1 VTRTASLITAATVVA
16 AAVGGVVALTS
27 AHSAAPAAAADTPP
41 ANTATVTR
49 GPLADMVSQGG
60 TLAYRARADG
70 SPYTAVNQ
78 ARGTYTELADAGD
91 KVACGDTLYR
101 VDDHPVLLLCGAT
114 PAYRSL
120 SQGDRGRD
128 VAQLNTNLVH
138 LGYSTR
144 ARLRPSSTHFSSAT
158 AAALAKLQAARG
170 DEPTGALDLG
180 QAVVLPHAVR
190 VAKVTGKLGGSAR
203 PGAPVLDATSETPE
217 VQVALDPSQQGAVHK
232 GDRARITLPSNASVT
247 GKVSRLGRVAQ
258 TPAGHDGDAGT
269 ATIPVSIGLDHPKQA
284 RGLDTAPVQVEI
296 TTKGV
301 ASALSVPVTAIVG
314 RSGGGFAVETV
325 RGGGRR
331 ALVAVRL
338 GLFDTAGGRVQVEG
352 ALRAGDHVVV
362 PSL

>member
-1 VTRTASLITAATVVA
+1 VVVA
-16 AAVGGVVALTS
+16 AAVGGVLALTS
-27 AHSAAPAAAADTPP
+27 AHSAAPAAAETPP

-60 TLAYRARADG
+60 TLTYRAHADG
-70 SPYTAVNQ
+70 SPYTVVNQ
-78 ARGTYTELADAGD
+78 AHGTYTRLPAAGD
-91 KVACGDTLYR
+91 KIACGDVLYR

-120 SQGDRGRD
+120 SEGDRGRD

-138 LGYSTR
+138 LGYASR
-144 ARLRPSSTHFSSAT
+144 ARLRPSSHDFTPAT
-158 AAALAKLQAARG
+158 AAALAKLQSRLG
-170 DEPTGALDLG
+170 DEPTASLALG

-190 VAKVTGKLGGSAR
+190 VAKAAGQLGGSAR
-203 PGAPVLDATSETPE
+203 PGAPVLDATSGTPE
-217 VQVALDPSQQGAVHK
+217 VQVALDPSQQGAVK
-232 GDRARITLPSNASVT
+232 RGDPARITLPSNTSVT
-247 GKVSRLGRVAQ
+247 GKVTRLGRVAQ

-269 ATIPVSIGLDHPKQA
+269 ATIPVSISLDHPEQA

-296 TTKGV
+296 TTKGIKN
-301 ASALSVPVTAIVG
+301 ALSVPVTAIVG
-314 RSGGGFAVETV
+314 KAGGGFAVETV
-325 RGGGRR
+325 GGGGRR

>member
-1 VTRTASLITAATVVA
+1 VTRTASLAAGVVVVA
-16 AAVGGVVALTS
+16 VIGAVVALSS
-27 AHSAAPAAAADTPP
+27 AHSAAPAAAADTPR

-60 TLAYRARADG
+60 TLTYRARADG
-70 SPYTAVNQ
+70 SPYTVVNQ
-78 ARGTYTELADAGD
+78 ARGTYTKLADAGD
-91 KVACGDTLYR
+91 KIACGDVLYR
-101 VDDHPVLLLCGAT
+101 VDDHPVVLLYGAT

-120 SQGDRGRD
+120 SEGDRGRD
-128 VAQLNTNLVH
+128 VAELNTNLVH
-138 LGYSTR
+138 LGYASRT
-144 ARLRPSSTHFSSAT
+144 RLRPSTHFTSAT
-158 AAALAKLQAARG
+158 AAALAKLQSTAG
-170 DEPTGALDLG
+170 DEPTGSLALG

-190 VAKVTGKLGGSAR
+190 VAKVTGELGGSAR
-203 PGAPVLDATSETPE
+203 PGTPVLDATSDTPE

-232 GDRARITLPSNASVT
+232 GDRARITLPSNTSAT
-247 GKVSRLGRVAQ
+247 GKVTRLGRVAQ

-314 RSGGGFAVETV
+314 KAGGGFAVETV
-325 RGGGRR
+325 SGGGRR

-352 ALRAGDHVVV
+352 AVRAGDHVVV

>member
-1 VTRTASLITAATVVA
+1 VTREASLAAGVVVVA
-16 AAVGGVVALTS
+16 AIGAVVALSS

-41 ANTATVTR
+41 ANTATVTQ

-60 TLAYRARADG
+60 TLTYRARADG
-70 SPYTAVNQ
+70 SPYTVVNQ
-78 ARGTYTELADAGD
+78 ARGTYTRLAAVGD
-91 KVACGDTLYR
+91 KIACGDVLYR

-120 SQGDRGRD
+120 SEGDRGRD
-128 VAQLNTNLVH
+128 VAQLNTNLVR
-138 LGYSTR
+138 LGYATR
-144 ARLRPSSTHFSSAT
+144 ARLHPSSHDFSPAT
-158 AAALAKLQAARG
+158 ASALAKLQSRLG
-170 DEPTGALDLG
+170 DEPTGSLALG
-180 QAVVLPHAVR
+180 QAVILPHAVR
-190 VAKVTGKLGGSAR
+190 VAKVTGNLGGSAR
-203 PGAPVLDATSETPE
+203 PGAPVLDATSDTPE
-217 VQVALDPSQQGAVHK
+217 VQVALDPSLQGAVHK
-232 GDRARITLPSNASVT
+232 GDPARITLPSNTSVAGRVT
-247 GKVSRLGRVAQ
+247 RLGRVAQ

-269 ATIPVSIGLDHPKQA
+269 ATIPVSISLDHPKQA

-314 RSGGGFAVETV
+314 KSGGGFAVETV
-325 RGGGRR
+325 GGGGRR